1 MEYKYLDKYEEFDM
15 RSRIKIYGPPLAQA
29 LDELRKIAHEMP
41 EVPLYYHYIL
51 GRVPVSRSETA
62 PLEDE
67 SKMVLGLGE
76 SFKAKTKPSI
86 KEAHSVLGEDDFCF
100 EWESDPTPEQLRTL
114 IEKIDKALS
123 PLGCKY
129 TITTK

>member
-1 MEYKYLDKYEEFDM
+1 MK
-15 RSRIKIYGPPLAQA
+15 RSRIKIYGPPLAKA
-29 LDELRKIAHEMP
+29 LDELRKVAHEMP
-41 EVPLYYHYIL
+41 EIRVYYHYIL
-51 GRVPVSRSETA
+51 GRLPVSRSETA

-67 SKMVLGLGE
+67 SEMMMGFGE
-76 SFKAKTKPSI
+76 SYKMKSKPSI

-100 EWESDPTPEQLRTL
+100 EWEDDPTPDQLRIL

-123 PLGCKY
+123 PLGCRY